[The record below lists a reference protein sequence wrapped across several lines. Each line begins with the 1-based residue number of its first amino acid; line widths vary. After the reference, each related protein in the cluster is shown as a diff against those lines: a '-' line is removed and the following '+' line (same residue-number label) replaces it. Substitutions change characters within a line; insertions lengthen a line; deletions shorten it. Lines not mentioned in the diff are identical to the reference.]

1 MKQIET
7 KIATVKV
14 LLLMLVNHASYWFFL
29 EKVCPCIVF
38 PGVKLEPL
46 NDVKILYDCDLER
59 IKLILF

>member
-1 MKQIET
+1 
-7 KIATVKV
+7 
-14 LLLMLVNHASYWFFL
+14 MLVNHASYWFFL